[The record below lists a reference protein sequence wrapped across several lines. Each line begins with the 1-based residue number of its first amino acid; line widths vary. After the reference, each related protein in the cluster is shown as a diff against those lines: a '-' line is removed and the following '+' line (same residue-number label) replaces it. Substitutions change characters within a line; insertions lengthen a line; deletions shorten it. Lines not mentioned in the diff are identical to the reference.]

1 MKKRNLWVSILAGLM
16 AAVMLLGLVIGLFP
30 SASAESSAS
39 IKKRLDKL
47 KDEKGAIDDE
57 IAALESQISDN
68 MDDMEAIVAQKNL
81 IDQEVALIYQQID
94 NINSQITEY
103 GLLIA
108 DKQDELDAKEEHLAY
123 LQAKNEERIRAME
136 KNGKV
141 SYWSVIF
148 KANSFADLLDR
159 LKMIEEIAKADKQ
172 RLEDMA
178 KAAEEVAEAKEAL
191 QTEKSALEAS
201 KDELA
206 EAQKVLDAKR
216 AEADELLRE
225 LVAIGAE
232 YQALLDEQEE
242 EQAELLL
249 QIAKAEKEYNA
260 QKAKEQAA
268 LRPSTPSG
276 GSTPTVS
283 GGWMVPC
290 SYTWFASPFGMRLHP
305 IDKVYKMHYGVDLSG
320 PSGTPIYATRSGTVT
335 IASYNWSA
343 GNYVNI
349 NHGDGY
355 SSIYMHMTHYVV
367 SYGQKVSQGQ
377 LIGYMGST
385 GASTGPHLHFGI
397 SYNGTYVNP
406 ANYMPL

>member
-1 MKKRNLWVSILAGLM
+1 MKNRKRWVSILAGIM
-16 AAVMLLGLVIGLFP
+16 ALIMALGLIAGVLP
-30 SASAESSAS
+30 YVSAESSAS
-39 IKKRLDKL
+39 IKNRIEDLEDK
-47 KDEKGAIDDE
+47 KAVVDAE
-57 IAALESQISDN
+57 IEALESQISDN
-68 MDDMEAIVAQKNL
+68 MDDMRAIVAQKNL
-81 IDQEVALIYQQID
+81 IDQEVTLIYQQID
-94 NINSQITEY
+94 IINSQITEY

-108 DKQDELDAKEEHLAY
+108 DKQDELDQKEEHLAQ
-123 LQAKNEERIRAME
+123 LQAKNQERIRAME

-148 KANSFADLLDR
+148 KANSFVDLLDR
-159 LKMIEEIAKADKQ
+159 LKMIEEIARADKQ
-172 RLEDMA
+172 RLEEMA
-178 KAAEEVAEAKEAL
+178 KAAQEVAAAKEGL
-191 QTEKSALEAS
+191 ETEKQALEAS
-201 KDELA
+201 KDELDA
-206 EAQKVLDAKR
+206 AQKVLDGKR

-232 YQALLDEQEE
+232 FEALLGEQEDK
-242 EQAELLL
+242 QTELMLE
-249 QIAKAEKEYNA
+249 IAKQEKAYNE

-268 LRPSTPSG
+268 MRPSTPSG

-290 SYTWFASPFGMRLHP
+290 SYTWLASPFGMRLHP

-320 PSGTPIYATRSGTVT
+320 ATGTPIYATRSGTVT

-367 SYGQKVSQGQ
+367 SYGQYVNQGQ